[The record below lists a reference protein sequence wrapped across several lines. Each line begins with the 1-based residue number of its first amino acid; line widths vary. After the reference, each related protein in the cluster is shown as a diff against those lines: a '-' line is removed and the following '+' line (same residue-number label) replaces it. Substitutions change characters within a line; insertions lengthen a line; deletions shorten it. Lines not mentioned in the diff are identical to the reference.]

1 MRRIGLLLVTAATL
15 TACSE
20 PSAGQIPAPPNS
32 PGPASSAAKAIA
44 PGLKIETVAGGLEHG
59 WDMGFLPDGKV
70 LVTQRPG
77 KLALIS
83 STKPGA
89 QVTQVQAD
97 FSDVLVA
104 GEGGLMGMVLEPD
117 FAQTRQFITCQTYK
131 ENGAA
136 KDIRLIRWR
145 LSPDGRS
152 AERVGVLLSGLPVAR
167 GGRHSGCRPTVAP
180 DGSLLVG
187 TGDTANPKP
196 SQDRTNL
203 GGKVLKLDIKT
214 GGPAPGNPFINA
226 QNANEKRVY
235 TYGHRNVQGVAVRPG
250 SAQIITAEHGPDKND
265 EINIEISGK
274 NYGWDPSK
282 GGTENSYDE
291 SVPMTDLKRFP
302 DAVPALWES
311 GETTEAV
318 CAAAFLSGTQ
328 WGDLD
333 GSLVVTA
340 LKGAKAMLFKLDD
353 AGKVQSVSIP
363 PEFNDAFGRLRAA
376 RTGPDGALYITTS
389 NGTDDKLLR
398 VTRG

>member
-32 PGPASSAAKAIA
+32 PGPASSASQAAA
-44 PGLKIETVAGGLEHG
+44 PGLKIETVADGLEHG
-59 WDMGFLPDGKV
+59 WDMGFLPDGQV
-70 LVTQRPG
+70 LVSQRPA
-77 KLALIS
+77 KLSLIS

-89 QVTQVQAD
+89 TTTPVQAD
-97 FSDVLVA
+97 LSDVSVA
-104 GEGGLMGMVLEPD
+104 GEGGLMGMVLERD

-131 ENGAA
+131 ENGAPV
-136 KDIRLIRWR
+136 DIRLIRWK
-145 LSPDGRS
+145 LSSDGKS
-152 AERVGVLLSGLPVAR
+152 AQRVGVLLSGLPVAR
-167 GGRHSGCRPTVAP
+167 GGRHSGCRPTIAP
-180 DGSLLVG
+180 DGALLVG
-187 TGDTANPKP
+187 TGDTANAKLP
-196 SQDRTNL
+196 QDRTNL
-203 GGKVLKLDIKT
+203 GGKILRLDIKT

-235 TYGHRNVQGVAVRPG
+235 TYGHRNVQGVAIRPG

-265 EINIEISGK
+265 EVNTEVAGK
-274 NYGWDPSK
+274 NYGWDPSQ
-282 GGTENSYDE
+282 GGTETSYDE

-318 CAAAFLSGTQ
+318 CAATFLTGQQ

-333 GSLVVTA
+333 GALVVTA
-340 LKGAKAMLFKLDD
+340 LKGAKVLLFKLDD
-353 AGKVQSVSIP
+353 TGKVQSVSIP